1 MVTITEMTVGPALDG
16 AVTITTAAPT
26 APDGFVFPSAAEL
39 RKLEALVYK
48 LRPGL
53 DLRADR
59 DFRTMNHARAFTN
72 ALRALSWM
80 GRRDDVD
87 HGKGITWWLDYA
99 NNLLREAGIDEAVP
113 HHVFLAAVLAAGDVP
128 YSRNALGLA
137 RVHTGSPATNAWSE
151 VLKSGALLSASPE
164 QMPRDYHPRQ
174 VRVTELAIPIGAM
187 PTGTR

>member
-1 MVTITEMTVGPALDG
+1 MVTITEFAPHSLAGG
-16 AVTITTAAPT
+16 VTTTTAAPT
-26 APDGFVFPSAAEL
+26 SPEGFVFPTAAEL
-39 RKLEALVYK
+39 RKLEALVYRM
-48 LRPGL
+48 RPGI
-53 DLRADR
+53 DLRTDR

-72 ALRALSWM
+72 AFRALSWM

-87 HGKGITWWLDYA
+87 HGKGITWWLDYI
-99 NNLLREAGIDEAVP
+99 NNLLHEAGIDEAVP
-113 HHVFLAAVLAAGDVP
+113 HHVFLAAMLASGDVP

-137 RVHTGSPATNAWSE
+137 RVQTGKPATNAWRE

-164 QMPRDYHPRQ
+164 QMPRDYQPGQ